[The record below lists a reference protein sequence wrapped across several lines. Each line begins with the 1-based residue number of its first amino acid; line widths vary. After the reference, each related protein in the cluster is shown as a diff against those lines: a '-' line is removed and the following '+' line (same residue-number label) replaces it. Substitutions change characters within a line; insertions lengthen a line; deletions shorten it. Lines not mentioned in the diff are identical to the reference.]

1 MVSLWLLLIKKK
13 NDLFRNRVNNSES
26 TMVYII
32 LFAAIVHNFVIN
44 IRYNNIY
51 LIKNFKL
58 NFYIIRF
65 KLILV
70 LYAQNNELCLFI
82 IYILFSILIL
92 FFL

>member
-1 MVSLWLLLIKKK
+1 MTIINKKK

-58 NFYIIRF
+58 NFYIIRI

-70 LYAQNNELCLFI
+70 LYSQSNELCLFI
-82 IYILFSILIL
+82 YCSPF
-92 FFL
+92 